1 MSNSKLLAGALILL
15 AGCQAPTTSQ
25 TAFQRQAIPIARTE
39 TTVPIAFEKVVI
51 KLPRGQSVGS
61 IQATGFCSTMD
72 DLMIRTGKYRLD
84 DDTFTDIFREELLNE
99 NYNVVGDP
107 DALFNDPARD
117 KARFL
122 IAGLIT
128 EIEANICYPNI
139 NMFGQRM
146 GFGNPRDSKGASYL
160 KVEWQIFDTRNRQI
174 VYKTNTDG
182 SSQIIT
188 AASGSFNK
196 VLELAFSVAVNN
208 LMANE
213 TFHNLMIDKATIT
226 NTDPTFGAINVNFIN
241 AAENNQARAL
251 NSIKD
256 SVVTIKTGQGHG
268 SGFLIS
274 EDGYIITNAHVV
286 GGSDT
291 VAVAFENGMEVEGK
305 VIRSAP
311 ARDVA
316 LVKITLTKL
325 SPLLLQTQLPDI
337 GSNVYAVGAPLEL
350 DLHGTMS
357 SGIISSHRTLKDN
370 GMDIIQSDIMINGGN
385 SGGPMINDKGE
396 VIAISVSGIAG
407 GTGINFFIPIQD
419 ALNKLNIEIP
429 INNMSAGSS

>member
-1 MSNSKLLAGALILL
+1 MSKSKAIAGILIFLS
-15 AGCQAPTTSQ
+15 GCQAPTTSQ
-25 TAFQRQAIPIARTE
+25 TALQRQAIPIERTE
-39 TTVPIAFEKVVI
+39 STVPIAFEKVVI
-51 KLPRGQSVGS
+51 KLPRGRSVGS
-61 IQATGFCSTMD
+61 IQATAFCSTMD
-72 DLMIRTGKYRLD
+72 DLMIRTGRYRLD

-107 DALFNDPARD
+107 DALFNDPSRDRARY
-117 KARFL
+117 L

-146 GFGNPRDSKGASYL
+146 GFGSPRDSKGASYL
-160 KVEWQIFDTRNRQI
+160 KVEWQIYDTRNRQI
-174 VYKTNTDG
+174 VYKTDTAG

-188 AASGSFNK
+188 ATSGSFNK

-213 TFHNLMIDKATIT
+213 TFHNLMINKTTIT
-226 NTDPTFGAINVNFIN
+226 NTDPTFGTINIGFIK
-241 AAENNQARAL
+241 AVDDSPTREI
-251 NSIKD
+251 STIKD

-274 EDGYIITNAHVV
+274 EDGYILTNAHVV

-305 VIRSAP
+305 VIRTAP

-316 LVKITLTKL
+316 LVKIPLTKL
-325 SPLLLQTQLPDI
+325 PLLRLQTQIPTI
-337 GSNVYAVGAPLEL
+337 GNTVYAVGAPLDEE
-350 DLHGTMS
+350 LHGTIS
-357 SGIISSHRTLKDN
+357 SGIISSYRILKEN
-370 GMDIIQSDIMINGGN
+370 GMEVIQSDVTINGGN
-385 SGGPMINDKGE
+385 SGGPMINQKGE
-396 VIAISVSGIAG
+396 VVAITVSGYVG
-407 GTGINFFIPIQD
+407 SGINFFIPIQD
-419 ALNKLNIEIP
+419 ALNKLSIEIP
-429 INNMSAGSS
+429 VNNMAAGSS